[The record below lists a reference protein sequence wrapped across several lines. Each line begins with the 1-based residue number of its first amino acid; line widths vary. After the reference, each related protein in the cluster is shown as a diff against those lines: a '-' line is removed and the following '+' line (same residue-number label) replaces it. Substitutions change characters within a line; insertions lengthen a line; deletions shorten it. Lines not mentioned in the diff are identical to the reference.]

1 MQNNHK
7 ETENGL
13 DETQKATFQELKK
26 RFYTGDLQGLS
37 QLTIELLFELY
48 IFKWKGELPFSFFSV
63 GK

>member
-26 RFYTGDLQGLS
+26 RFYTGDLQGCLN
-37 QLTIELLFELY
+37 
-48 IFKWKGELPFSFFSV
+48 
-63 GK
+63 